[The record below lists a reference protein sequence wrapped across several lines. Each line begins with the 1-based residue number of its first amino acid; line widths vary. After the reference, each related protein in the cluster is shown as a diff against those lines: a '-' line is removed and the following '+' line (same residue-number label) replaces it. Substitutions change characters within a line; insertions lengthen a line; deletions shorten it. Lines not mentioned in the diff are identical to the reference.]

1 MNISNLAAELKQHPN
16 HSFCNY
22 LLDGFANGFDTGLCK
37 LPELSHECANL
48 RSAKNQCDTTTQL
61 LNVELER
68 GYVIGPF
75 DQIPYDHYRISPLG
89 VAESK
94 YSKKKRLIVDLSAP
108 HNNELHPSL
117 NQLINKEDFSLSYVT
132 IDNAIETIR
141 SLGKGA
147 LMCKTDIKDAFKL
160 IPIKESLWPFYGVK
174 WDNKYYFYTRL
185 VFGSRSS
192 PKIFDTLS
200 EAVCW
205 ILEHNYKLLN
215 VLHLLD
221 DFLAIDPPKADADRT
236 MAVLTLVFNKLGI
249 PLSPNKTIGPVTE
262 LEYLGIILD
271 SIKMEA
277 RLPKNKVERIR
288 SVLMSFLNRKAC
300 TKQELLSLLGHLN
313 FASRVIYPG
322 RAFVSYLI
330 TLSTT
335 VKSLYHHV
343 KLTTECRLD
352 IKMWALFLEQ
362 WNGVSFFLDN
372 REISADDLE
381 FFTDATPKGFGG
393 YFQGKWFLGHF
404 DINFVPDDA
413 KSSMALFE
421 LYPIVVATVLW
432 GPLWCRKRIIVNC
445 DNAATVEIIN
455 KGRSKVPFIMK
466 FVRKLI
472 WLEAKYNFIIRA
484 KFIPGISNSISDALS
499 RFQLQKFRR
508 LAPQANPLPTSCPP
522 ASELMLF

>member
-1 MNISNLAAELKQHPN
+1 M
-16 HSFCNY
+16 
-22 LLDGFANGFDTGLCK
+22 
-37 LPELSHECANL
+37 
-48 RSAKNQCDTTTQL
+48 
-61 LNVELER
+61 
-68 GYVIGPF
+68 
-75 DQIPYDHYRISPLG
+75 
-89 VAESK
+89 
-94 YSKKKRLIVDLSAP
+94 
-108 HNNELHPSL
+108 
-117 NQLINKEDFSLSYVT
+117 
-132 IDNAIETIR
+132 
-141 SLGKGA
+141 
-147 LMCKTDIKDAFKL
+147 
-160 IPIKESLWPFYGVK
+160 
-174 WDNKYYFYTRL
+174 
-185 VFGSRSS
+185 FGSRSS

-372 REISADDLE
+372 REISADDLN
-381 FFTDATPKGFGG
+381 
-393 YFQGKWFLGHF
+393 FLPMQHLRDLV
-404 DINFVPDDA
+404 DIFKENG
-413 KSSMALFE
+413 S
-421 LYPIVVATVLW
+421 
-432 GPLWCRKRIIVNC
+432 
-445 DNAATVEIIN
+445 
-455 KGRSKVPFIMK
+455 
-466 FVRKLI
+466 
-472 WLEAKYNFIIRA
+472 
-484 KFIPGISNSISDALS
+484 
-499 RFQLQKFRR
+499 
-508 LAPQANPLPTSCPP
+508 
-522 ASELMLF
+522 